1 MPISIADY
9 ASALVAM
16 NNQFQA
22 GLGVFGIEVPITE
35 KQIRLYSKQVL
46 LYKCLALGLLF
57 AWFCILETSLA
68 CLVTLAEITQAVA
81 FMVLLLR
88 VVKQRSVAG
97 ISKKML
103 ALHVVA
109 TVCRSQS
116 TLFFHGYLPYF
127 GWGAALFPVF
137 DIGVAAVAG
146 YLLVLCSKL
155 SHTYSSDADSCWVF
169 WILPVALTIACFSHP
184 TANSNDYADTM
195 WATSMWIDAFSMLPQ
210 IWMMRSAGNFE
221 SVTSHFVALTFVARL
236 MGLIFWFESYELLK
250 LQQYEWG
257 VGLITW
263 NYPGY
268 FVVAASALQVLSVGD
283 FMYYYIAKAAE
294 RSGSSM
300 LATSG
305 RLEL

>member
-1 MPISIADY
+1 MPISITDY
-9 ASALVAM
+9 ADALVAL
-16 NNQFQA
+16 NSQLQA
-22 GLGVFGIEVPITE
+22 GLGVFGIDVPITE
-35 KQIRLYSKQVL
+35 KQIRLYSQQVL
-46 LYKCLALGLLF
+46 LYKCLAVGLLF
-57 AWFCILETSLA
+57 AWSCVLDNSLA

-109 TVCRSQS
+109 TACRSQS

-137 DIGVAAVAG
+137 DLGVAAVAV
-146 YLLVLCSKL
+146 YLLVLCSKFK
-155 SHTYSSDADSCWVF
+155 HTYSSEADSCWVF
-169 WILPVALTIACFSHP
+169 WILPLALAIAYFSHP
-184 TANSNDYADTM
+184 SANSNAYADTM
-195 WATSMWIDAFSMLPQ
+195 WAASMWIDAFSMLPQ
-210 IWMMRSAGNFE
+210 IWMLRGSSNFE
-221 SVTSHFVALTFVARL
+221 SVTSHFVALTFAARL
-236 MGLIFWFESYELLK
+236 MGLIYWFESYELLK
-250 LQQYEWG
+250 LQRYEWG